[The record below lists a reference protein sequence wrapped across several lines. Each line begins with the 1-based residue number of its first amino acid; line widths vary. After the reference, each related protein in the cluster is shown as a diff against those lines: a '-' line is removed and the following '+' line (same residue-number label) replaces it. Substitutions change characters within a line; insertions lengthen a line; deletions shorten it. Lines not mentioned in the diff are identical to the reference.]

1 MSTSKYDKRVYA
13 GYYKRYDGKLFYV
26 VTMAKDGVTGEDM
39 VIYMPYSIRN
49 DENYL
54 TISKKQFCEPIMVDG
69 KLRAR
74 YKRQTQMRIE
84 QDFID
89 SLESDLLPTP
99 KRKRV
104 PRPDEEKYR
113 EYRTATNY
121 YDYAKDLCVNY
132 LVDLRKYK
140 FSKNYYDDFIALS
153 KKEMEIVYEDLKFIK
168 TCFQTVLRDYTE
180 FFNERFIKRLSIR
193 KYAEAHNMNRGSVE
207 NIQRKMYKQLSALLY
222 ERDQADGKVRIKT
235 TE

>member
-1 MSTSKYDKRVYA
+1 MSNSKYDKRVYA
-13 GYYKRYDGKLFYV
+13 GYYKRYDGQLFYV

-54 TISKKQFCEPIMVDG
+54 TISKKQFCEPVMVDG

-168 TCFQTVLRDYTE
+168 TCFQTVLRDY
-180 FFNERFIKRLSIR
+180 ERYFGIMLSFSM
-193 KYAEAHNMNRGSVE
+193 KG
-207 NIQRKMYKQLSALLY
+207 L
-222 ERDQADGKVRIKT
+222 
-235 TE
+235 

>member
-1 MSTSKYDKRVYA
+1 MPNNKYDKRVYA
-13 GYYKRYDGKLFYV
+13 GYYKRYDGKIFYV

-39 VIYMPYSIRN
+39 VIYTPYSIRKT
-49 DENYL
+49 DYL
-54 TISKKQFCEPIMVDG
+54 TISKKQFCEPVMVDG

-168 TCFQTVLRDYTE
+168 TCFQTVLRDYAE

-193 KYAEAHNMNRGSVE
+193 KYSEAHNMNRGSVE
-207 NIQRKMYKQLSALLY
+207 NIQRKIYKKLSALLY

>member
-1 MSTSKYDKRVYA
+1 MSNSKYDKRVYA

-39 VIYMPYSIRN
+39 VIYMPYSIRET
-49 DENYL
+49 DYL
-54 TISKKQFCEPIMVDG
+54 TISKKQFCEPVMVDG
-69 KLRAR
+69 KLRAQ

-140 FSKNYYDDFIALS
+140 FSKKYYDDFIALS
-153 KKEMEIVYEDLKFIK
+153 KKEMEMVYEDLKFIK
-168 TCFQTVLRDYTE
+168 TCFQTVLRDYAE

-207 NIQRKMYKQLSALLY
+207 NIQRKMYKKLSALLY

>member
-1 MSTSKYDKRVYA
+1 MNNKYDKRVYA

-54 TISKKQFCEPIMVDG
+54 TISKKQFCEPVMVDG

-113 EYRTATNY
+113 EYRTATN
-121 YDYAKDLCVNY
+121 
-132 LVDLRKYK
+132 
-140 FSKNYYDDFIALS
+140 
-153 KKEMEIVYEDLKFIK
+153 
-168 TCFQTVLRDYTE
+168 
-180 FFNERFIKRLSIR
+180 
-193 KYAEAHNMNRGSVE
+193 
-207 NIQRKMYKQLSALLY
+207 
-222 ERDQADGKVRIKT
+222 
-235 TE
+235 

>member
-1 MSTSKYDKRVYA
+1 MSNSKYDKRVYA
-13 GYYKRYDGKLFYV
+13 GYYKRYDGQLFYV

-54 TISKKQFCEPIMVDG
+54 TISKKQFCEPVMVDG
-69 KLRAR
+69 KLRAL
-74 YKRQTQMRIE
+74 YKQQTQMRIE

-168 TCFQTVLRDYTE
+168 TCFQTVLRDYAE

-193 KYAEAHNMNRGSVE
+193 KYAEAHNMNRGCVE
-207 NIQRKMYKQLSALLY
+207 NIQRKMYKKLSALLY
-222 ERDQADGKVRIKT
+222 ERDQADGEVRIKI

>member
-1 MSTSKYDKRVYA
+1 MSNSKYDKRVYA

-39 VIYMPYSIRN
+39 VIYMPYSIRET
-49 DENYL
+49 DYL
-54 TISKKQFCEPIMVDG
+54 TISKKQFCEPVMVDG

-168 TCFQTVLRDYTE
+168 TCFQTVLRDYAE

-193 KYAEAHNMNRGSVE
+193 KYSEAHNMNRGSVE
-207 NIQRKMYKQLSALLY
+207 NIQRKMYKKLSALLY

>member
-168 TCFQTVLRDYTE
+168 TCFQTVLRDYAE

-207 NIQRKMYKQLSALLY
+207 NIQRKMYKKLSALLY

>member
-1 MSTSKYDKRVYA
+1 MSNNKYDKRVYA

>member
-1 MSTSKYDKRVYA
+1 MSNSKYDKRVYA

-39 VIYMPYSIRN
+39 VIYMPYSIRET
-49 DENYL
+49 DYL
-54 TISKKQFCEPIMVDG
+54 TISKKQFCEPVMVDG
-69 KLRAR
+69 KLKAR

-84 QDFID
+84 QDFIEV
-89 SLESDLLPTP
+89 LEMDNLPSP
-99 KRKRV
+99 KRKPV
-104 PRPDEEKYR
+104 PIPDEEKHR
-113 EYRTATNY
+113 EYRVATNY
-121 YDYAKDLCVNY
+121 YDYAKDLCMNY

-140 FSKNYYDDFIALS
+140 FSKGNRYFTALS

-168 TCFQTVLRDYTE
+168 SCFQTVLRDYAE

-207 NIQRKMYKQLSALLY
+207 NIQRKMYKKLSALLY

>member
-1 MSTSKYDKRVYA
+1 MSNSKYDKRVYA

-54 TISKKQFCEPIMVDG
+54 TISKKQFCEPVMVDG

-89 SLESDLLPTP
+89 SLENDLLPTQ

-168 TCFQTVLRDYTE
+168 TCFQTVLRDYAE
-180 FFNERFIKRLSIR
+180 FFDERFIKRLSIR

-207 NIQRKMYKQLSALLY
+207 NIQQKMYKKLSALLY

>member
-1 MSTSKYDKRVYA
+1 MSNSKYDKRVYA

-54 TISKKQFCEPIMVDG
+54 TISKKQFCEPVMVDG

-168 TCFQTVLRDYTE
+168 TCFQTVLRGYAE

-207 NIQRKMYKQLSALLY
+207 NIQRKMYKKLSALLY
-222 ERDQADGKVRIKT
+222 ERDQADGKVRIKKAL
-235 TE
+235 

>member
-1 MSTSKYDKRVYA
+1 MSNSKYDKRVYA

-39 VIYMPYSIRN
+39 VIYMSYSIRET
-49 DENYL
+49 DYL
-54 TISKKQFCEPIMVDG
+54 TISKKQFCEPVMVDG

-140 FSKNYYDDFIALS
+140 FSKTYNDDFIALS

-168 TCFQTVLRDYTE
+168 TCFQTVLRDYAE

-207 NIQRKMYKQLSALLY
+207 NIQRKMYKKLSALLY

>member
-1 MSTSKYDKRVYA
+1 MSNRKYDKRVYA

-54 TISKKQFCEPIMVDG
+54 TISKKQFCEPVMVDG
-69 KLRAR
+69 KLRTR
-74 YKRQTQMRIE
+74 HKRQTQMRIE

-168 TCFQTVLRDYTE
+168 TCFQTVLRDYAE

-207 NIQRKMYKQLSALLY
+207 NIQRKMYKKLSALLY
-222 ERDQADGKVRIKT
+222 ERDQADGKVRIKKAL
-235 TE
+235 